1 VNSMAR
7 FLFTVWPFAG
17 HFFPQIAIA
26 HALRERSHE
35 CAFYTGIRACKV
47 VEDEGFQCFPF
58 RHVDEEQLYQ
68 VMFSQQR
75 GSLQWKGLFQLNTTL
90 RKWLVDTIPQQVQDL
105 EAVFDNWRPDVVACD
120 PTMWAPIL
128 IFYERLGIPV
138 AVSSFVPA
146 CMLPGP
152 DAPPFGLGLPR
163 PNKWWTCL
171 LAQVVRL
178 ATDLFAVKFRRA
190 ASGLRQQYGLP
201 PLKVSVTAYTGQ
213 MPLYL
218 VPSAPEFDYE
228 RRDLP
233 PSVHY
238 VGPFIWNKPRYEAPA
253 SWLTQLPRDQPWV
266 HVTEGTM
273 HVGDPFVLR
282 AAARGLADLPMQV
295 IMTTG
300 GDRNPAELN
309 IAPAA
314 RNIHI
319 VPWVSH
325 SELLPN
331 TDLVVTTGGAGTV
344 LAALCAGVPLIIIPT
359 EWDKPEIAQRVVE
372 AGAGLRLPPNRCTP
386 KRLRTAVERILGE
399 QLFKKKAQRLGNIF
413 SRHRGAARAA
423 ELLENLIM
431 DRERLK

>member
-1 VNSMAR
+1 MAR

-17 HFFPQIAIA
+17 HFFPQIAVA
-26 HALRERSHE
+26 HALRERGHE
-35 CAFYTGIRACKV
+35 CAFYTGTRACKV
-47 VEDEGFQCFPF
+47 IEDEGFQCLPF
-58 RHVDEEQLYQ
+58 KNIDEEQLYRI
-68 VMFSQQR
+68 MFSQQR
-75 GSLQWKGLFQLNTTL
+75 GSLQWRGLFKFKSTL
-90 RKWLVDTIPQQVQDL
+90 RKWLLDTIPQQVQDL
-105 EAVFDNWRPDVVACD
+105 EAVFTNWRPDVVACD
-120 PTMWAPIL
+120 PFMWGPIL

-138 AVSSFVPA
+138 AVSSFIPA

-163 PNKWWTCL
+163 PNNRWTRL
-171 LAQVVRL
+171 LAQVVTF
-178 ATDLFAVKFRRA
+178 ATDLFAVRFRRA

-201 PLKVSVTAYTGQ
+201 PLKASVIAYTGQ

-218 VPSAPEFDYE
+218 VPSVPEFDYE

-238 VGPFIWNKPRYEAPA
+238 VGPYIWNKPRHEAPA
-253 SWLTQLPRDQPWV
+253 SWLAQIPLDQPWV

-273 HVGDPFVLR
+273 HLEDPFVLR
-282 AAARGLADLPMQV
+282 AAARGLTNLPMQV

-309 IAPAA
+309 LGPVA

-319 VPWVSH
+319 TRWVSH

-344 LAALCAGVPLIIIPT
+344 LATLNAGVPLIIIPT

-386 KRLRTAVERILGE
+386 KRLRTAVERVFGE
-399 QLFKKKAQRLGNIF
+399 QSFRKNAQRVGNIF

-423 ELLENLIM
+423 ELLENLSI
-431 DRERLK
+431 DREVTK